1 MSDRNTRSEV
11 KQIVIC
17 MILNTA
23 FVNFSVLHKKAIP
36 HNSIYSYIKT
46 LGPSTVPARFPMSIR
61 WLQILPLIFQYVYF
75 LFSKHGGSNVIVVI
89 LIGLFVIFDFM
100 RYHGDLLCGIFQSAL
115 RDFEDI
121 RAGGP
126 IHNRVDGRIHNVRD
140 RGRQLGPHRRAFP
153 MDKPRVHIS
162 VLYPL
167 PSNQVSKTHELYH

>member
-1 MSDRNTRSEV
+1 MSDRYTRSEV

-17 MILNTA
+17 MILNTV
-23 FVNFSVLHKKAIP
+23 FVNSSVLHKKVIL
-36 HNSIYSYIKT
+36 HSSIFSYIKT
-46 LGPSTVPARFPMSIR
+46 LGPSTAPARFPMSIR

-75 LFSKHGGSNVIVVI
+75 LFSKHGGSNVIVVT
-89 LIGLFVIFDFM
+89 LIGLFVISDFVM
-100 RYHGDLLCGIFQSAL
+100 YHENFLCGMFQSAL

-126 IHNRVDGRIHNVRD
+126 MHNRVDGRIHNVRD

-162 VLYPL
+162 VTIYLQSCL
-167 PSNQVSKTHELYH
+167 